1 MARCRPTQERSR
13 NVAVAN
19 NDKMIEARDQ
29 RSGGKDQARGLRH
42 AKGERGEQDESD
54 DIRLSAH
61 RRGRDCLRDCASVAS
76 KMEIDLSRIT
86 ARELRLE
93 FCTVLATVQCDYM

>member
-1 MARCRPTQERSR
+1 M
-13 NVAVAN
+13 VKV
-19 NDKMIEARDQ
+19 RDQ
-29 RSGGKDQARGLRH
+29 RSEEKDRARVSRH
-42 AKGERGEQDESD
+42 TKGERGEQDESD